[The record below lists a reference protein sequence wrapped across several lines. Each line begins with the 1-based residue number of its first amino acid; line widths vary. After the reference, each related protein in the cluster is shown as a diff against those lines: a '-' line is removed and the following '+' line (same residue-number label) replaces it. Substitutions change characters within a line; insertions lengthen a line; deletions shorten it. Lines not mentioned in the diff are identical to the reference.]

1 MTKDEMEE
9 LGRKATKL
17 LHERLGYERTGDAL
31 VNSIVTLLVTMDRID
46 TGNIARA
53 ECFATLAYLMGEH
66 LCAKGAGRRLGAEPK
81 RKRVMAIGELLRD
94 AADKYDLLALGDGSK
109 AKVG

>member
-1 MTKDEMEE
+1 MTKDEMDE

-17 LHERLGYERTGDAL
+17 LHERLGQERAADAL
-31 VNSIVTLLVTMDRID
+31 VNSVITVLVTMDKID
-46 TGNIARA
+46 TGNIGRA
-53 ECFATLAYLMGEH
+53 ECFATLAYLLGEH
-66 LCAKGAGRRLGAEPK
+66 MCAKGAGRRLGAEPK

-109 AKVG
+109 VTNG